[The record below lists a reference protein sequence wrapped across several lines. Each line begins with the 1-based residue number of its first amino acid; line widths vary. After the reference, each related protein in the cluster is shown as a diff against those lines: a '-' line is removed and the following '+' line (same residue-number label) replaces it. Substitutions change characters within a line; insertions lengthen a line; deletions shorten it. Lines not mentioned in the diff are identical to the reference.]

1 MEDELIF
8 NNYLYEKD
16 DYNEDLFLDDE
27 FLKPSNILMEC
38 DESLSTNKENITMNI
53 PEFKEIEL
61 KRLKQKD
68 EFLFSPTK
76 LIYDDKELDNL
87 DEEKEENNNYL
98 FKPIDLLYE
107 DHLELFNK
115 RREQGIVLSSSKKRC
130 NEKEKKNIVEKPKT
144 FLGRLKAEIKEKVL
158 DKK

>member
-53 PEFKEIEL
+53 HEFKEIEL
-61 KRLKQKD
+61 KRLQQKD
-68 EFLFSPTK
+68 EYLFGTTK

-87 DEEKEENNNYL
+87 DEEKEEDNNYL

-115 RREQGIVLSSSKKRC
+115 RREQGIILSSSKKRC
-130 NEKEKKNIVEKPKT
+130 NEKEKTTIFEKPKT

-158 DKK
+158 YKK